1 MERRVAQL
9 LMRRLDVFRNA
20 DRASAKHIP
29 FLLIVQSEL
38 LDDIPT
44 RVVVPMVVPHAL
56 GGPPAKMLNPEFE
69 IEGQN
74 VVMLTQQLAGVAVQR
89 LKVRVANL
97 DDRRHDIVR
106 ALDFLFSGI

>member
-1 MERRVAQL
+1 
-9 LMRRLDVFRNA
+9 MRRFDVFRNA

-44 RVVVPMVVPHAL
+44 RVVVPLVAPQEL
-56 GGPPAKMLNPEFE
+56 SGPAAKMLNPEFE
-69 IEGQN
+69 IEGQT

-89 LKVRVANL
+89 LQSRVSNL

>member
-1 MERRVAQL
+1 
-9 LMRRLDVFRNA
+9 MRRFDIFRNA

-44 RVVVPMVVPHAL
+44 RVVVPLVVPQAL
-56 GGPPAKMLNPEFE
+56 SGPPARMLNPEFE
-69 IEGQN
+69 IDGQR
-74 VVMLTQQLAGVAVQR
+74 VVMLTQQLAGVPVQR
-89 LKVRVANL
+89 LKSRVAHL
-97 DDRRHDIVR
+97 GEQSHTILR